1 MGKRQMPS
9 SPEIISI
16 SNANGWCA
24 VYMSRG
30 DRSLFT
36 VPLVSWALAK
46 KWDSCNWVKDDKNTI
61 IGMVLSIDGHSVV
74 PAAEAE
80 LVKQGEDIGKDPAC
94 FCGYLPPGENL
105 RDDDWAPV
113 WDAS

>member
-1 MGKRQMPS
+1 MLL

-16 SNANGWCA
+16 SSANGWCA

-46 KWDSCNWVKDDKNTI
+46 NWDNCCWVKDDKNTI
-61 IGMVLSIDGHSVV
+61 IGMVLSADGHSVV

-80 LVKQGEDIGKDPAC
+80 FVKDREYSDEDPAW
-94 FCGYLPPGENL
+94 FCGYLPPGESL

-113 WDAS
+113 WNAS